1 MPDLKDVYLTPEQ
14 VAEQLQ
20 VVTTTVYRWLRSG
33 KLRGSLVSAKAWR
46 ITQREL
52 DAFMRRQTISE
63 LLFEQ
68 YLADNGLRADHEPVV
83 AGRTARLDYR
93 LMHGDQPLWF
103 EVKEFGESD
112 VGSGG
117 AFDPYISIR
126 NRIGKAAK
134 QFTDYKGESCS
145 IVFYNDR
152 LNLAS
157 IYAPEIVLG
166 AMLGNVSVTVPVD
179 FSAGRETGPPRT
191 GFSEGGKMIEPN
203 LKVPQNTT
211 ISAIIALERLGV
223 GGREFQVMVAA
234 KEAAEERRLSWAEF
248 FELLQADREKNNRHV
263 LRTMVYENPYA
274 AVPLPRDLFNGPYD
288 ERWGPIENKPLIG
301 RSFAGPDLRQLEES
315 EQQFDLHLGP
325 LAKLAKN
332 GSKKR
337 RPR

>member
-1 MPDLKDVYLTPEQ
+1 MPDLKEVYLTPEQ
-14 VAEQLQ
+14 AAEQLQ

-52 DAFMRRQTISE
+52 NAFMRRQTISE

-68 YLADNGLRADHEPVV
+68 YVSDNGLGADHEPSVP
-83 AGRTARLDYR
+83 GRAARLDYR
-93 LMHGDQPLWF
+93 LMHRGQPLWF
-103 EVKEFGESD
+103 EVKEFGEKD
-112 VGSGG
+112 IGG
-117 AFDPYISIR
+117 GGPFDPYISIR

-134 QFTDYKGESCS
+134 QFADYKGESCS

-179 FSAGRETGPPRT
+179 FSTGSETGPPRT

-223 GGREFQVMVAA
+223 GGREFRVMVAA
-234 KEAAEERRLSWAEF
+234 REATEKRRLSWGEF
-248 FELLQADREKNNRHV
+248 HELFQADREKNTRRV

-274 AVPLPRDLFNGPYD
+274 AVPLPRDLFIGPYD
-288 ERWGPIENKPLIG
+288 ERWGRIENKPVIG
-301 RSFAGPDLRQLEES
+301 RIFTGPDLQKLEES
-315 EQQFDLHLGP
+315 EQQFDLHLEP

-332 GSKKR
+332 GPKKR
-337 RPR
+337 RLR

>member
-1 MPDLKDVYLTPEQ
+1 MTDLGDVYLTPEQ
-14 VAEQLQ
+14 VAERLQ
-20 VVTTTVYRWLRSG
+20 VVTATVYRWLRSG

-46 ITQREL
+46 IAQREL

-68 YLADNGLRADHEPVV
+68 YLADNGLSADHEPVV
-83 AGRTARLDYR
+83 ARRAARLDYR

-103 EVKEFGESD
+103 EVKEFGQSD
-112 VGSGG
+112 IGDGG
-117 AFDPYISIR
+117 PFDPYISIR

-134 QFTDYKGESCS
+134 QFADYKGESCS

-179 FSAGRETGPPRT
+179 LSTGRETGPPRT
-191 GFSEGGKMIEPN
+191 AFSEGGKMIEPN

-223 GGREFQVMVAA
+223 GSREFRVMVAA

-248 FELLQADREKNNRHV
+248 VELMQADREKNYRQV

-274 AVPLPRDLFNGPYD
+274 AVPLPRDLFRGPYD

-301 RSFAGPDLRQLEES
+301 RVFTGRDLQKLEES
-315 EQQFDLHLGP
+315 EQRFDLHLGP
-325 LAKLAKN
+325 LAKLAK
-332 GSKKR
+332 SELRKR
-337 RPR
+337 RLR

>member
-1 MPDLKDVYLTPEQ
+1 MPDLKEVYLTPEQ
-14 VAEQLQ
+14 IAEQLQ

-63 LLFEQ
+63 VLFEQ
-68 YLADNGLRADHEPVV
+68 YLADNGMGADREPVV
-83 AGRTARLDYR
+83 AGRVARLDYR
-93 LMHGDQPLWF
+93 LIHGGLLLWF

-112 VGSGG
+112 FGGGG

-166 AMLGNVSVTVPVD
+166 AMLGNVSVTMPVD
-179 FSAGRETGPPRT
+179 FSTGKETGPPRT

-223 GGREFQVMVAA
+223 GGREFRVMVAA
-234 KEAAEERRLSWAEF
+234 KEVTEARRLSWAEF
-248 FELLQADREKNNRHV
+248 FELLQADREKNNRYV

-288 ERWGPIENKPLIG
+288 ERWGPLENKPLIG
-301 RSFAGPDLRQLEES
+301 RIFTGPDLQKLEES

-325 LAKLAKN
+325 LAKVAKN
-332 GSKKR
+332 ESKKR
-337 RPR
+337 QLR